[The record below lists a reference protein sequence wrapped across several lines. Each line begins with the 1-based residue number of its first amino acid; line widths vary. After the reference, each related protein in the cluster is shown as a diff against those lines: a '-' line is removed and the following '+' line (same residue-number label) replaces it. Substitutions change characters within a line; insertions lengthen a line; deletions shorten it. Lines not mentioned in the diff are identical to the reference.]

1 MDNEQQIDQR
11 HVPRAIEGVL
21 LLRGKIEVLEKEVI
35 KLKASKL
42 ELENY
47 LRSVL
52 FAREETQT
60 KTDDGVAFLQEKT
73 SVTMADR
80 PAFLEFVIL
89 TNNFDLFTNHVDKTE
104 VLRLTSENV
113 YVPGVNID
121 TTTVC
126 HVRKA

>member
-21 LLRGKIEVLEKEVI
+21 LLRGKIEILEKEVS
-35 KLKASKL
+35 KLKASKK

-52 FAREETQT
+52 FAREEAQT
-60 KTDDGVAFLQEKT
+60 KTNDGVAFLQEQT
-73 SVTMADR
+73 SVTMKDR

-89 TNNFDLFTNHVDKTE
+89 TNNFDLFTNHVSKEE

-113 YVPGVNID
+113 YIPGVNID
-121 TTTVC
+121 ITTVC
-126 HVRKA
+126 RVRKA

>member
-21 LLRGKIEVLEKEVI
+21 LLRGKIEVLEKEVS

-52 FAREETQT
+52 FARKEAQT

-89 TNNFDLFTNHVDKTE
+89 TNNFDLFTNHVDKKE
-104 VLRLTSENV
+104 VLRLTTENV
-113 YVPGVNID
+113 HVPGVTID

-126 HVRKA
+126 HVR